1 VTWIDTAFGFVLGFL
16 VGFFLASW
24 AAYKAKI
31 RARASMS
38 KATSAIRT
46 EVLRL
51 LETLKDVSEVKITI
65 VEDDAGDVE
74 LKIDEKTKDPITR
87 H

>member
-1 VTWIDTAFGFVLGFL
+1 MIWAVGFANFVVGFLLGFL
-16 VGFFLASW
+16 AASW
-24 AAYKAKI
+24 AAYRAKL
-31 RARASMS
+31 RARARMA

-51 LETLKDVSEVKITI
+51 LDSLKDVSEVKITI